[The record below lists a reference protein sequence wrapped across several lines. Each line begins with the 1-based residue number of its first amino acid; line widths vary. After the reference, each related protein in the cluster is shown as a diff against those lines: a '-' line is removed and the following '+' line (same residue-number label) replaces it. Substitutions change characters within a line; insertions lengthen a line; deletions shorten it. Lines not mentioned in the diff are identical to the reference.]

1 MAAMDSI
8 LEPVIHIGG
17 WVRFPHHGH
26 PGDPVKL
33 SALLAADLLTV
44 GVIEVAYK
52 DHLSSR

>member
-1 MAAMDSI
+1 MDSI